1 MLALVFASLLSCS
14 PVHAAEAVRLE
25 NLVATEEVAVPEA
38 EFEASLAAFA
48 ATRGTRGENGG
59 GGNRPNWMTSGNR
72 PNWYTSSNRPD
83 WVTAGNRPNWLT
95 AGSRPNWYTGHA
107 AFDAEG
113 ASYPEPTV
121 AFEE

>member
-1 MLALVFASLLSCS
+1 MLALVLASILLAS

-38 EFEASLAAFA
+38 EFEDSLAAFA
-48 ATRGTRGENGG
+48 AARGENGG

-72 PNWYTSSNRPD
+72 PNWYTSSNRPN

-113 ASYPEPTV
+113 ASYPTP
-121 AFEE
+121 ALGFEE